1 MPSTPEPRENES
13 EARRLAGVLR
23 SATVGAEGRVERAS
37 ARLAQRAEEAGLVD
51 VLYARTDSPLG
62 TLLVAV
68 SRHGVVRL
76 AYPEEGD
83 VLQDLADTV
92 SPRILHS
99 TRATQ
104 DLRRELEEYFA
115 GHRRTFD
122 VPVDLSVVQGFT
134 RKVLRATTRI
144 PFGSVLTYT
153 EVAGRAGNA
162 RASRAAGNALHA
174 NPIPIVVPCH
184 RVVRTG
190 GGLGGYGGTIPRKVA
205 LLKLEGALA

>member
-1 MPSTPEPRENES
+1 MPSTPEASENES
-13 EARRLAGVLR
+13 EARRLARVLR
-23 SATVGAEGRVERAS
+23 DATAGAEGGAERAS
-37 ARLAQRAEEAGLVD
+37 ARLAKRAEEAGLVD
-51 VLYARTDSPLG
+51 VLYATTDSPLG

-68 SRHGVVRL
+68 SRHGVVRI
-76 AYPEEGD
+76 AYPEEED
-83 VLQDLADTV
+83 VLQDLSDTV

-104 DLRRELEEYFA
+104 DVRRELEEYFA
-115 GHRRTFD
+115 GRRHAFD
-122 VPVDLSVVQGFT
+122 VRVDLSVVQGFT

-144 PFGSVLTYT
+144 PFGSILTYT
-153 EVAGRAGNA
+153 QVAGQAGNA

-205 LLKLEGALA
+205 LLRLEGSLA